1 MKEIQKS
8 VTVFKTVYVANDGKE
23 FDNSSECRKW
33 EAESYNRA
41 IARLEQIPHIVTNSS
56 ELHMYNGD
64 EEDEVWLMIPSSP
77 HDIEVIRNFEN
88 CFWPSSLTHDSIG
101 KPLAIRL
108 GAEHDYCVVYDL
120 SEHIEDVIADITL
133 AINAVQLMNKER
145 RGESNGQ

>member
-1 MKEIQKS
+1 MKEIKKEA
-8 VTVFKTVYVANDGKE
+8 TPLKIIYVSKDGRE
-23 FDNSSECRKW
+23 FDNVSEYEKW

-56 ELHMYNGD
+56 ELRMYNGD

-77 HDIEVIRNFEN
+77 HDIEAIRNFEN

-120 SEHIEDVIADITL
+120 SEHIEDVVADITR
-133 AINAVQLMNKER
+133 AINDVQQMYTKSE
-145 RGESNGQ
+145 RGESNR